1 MNLQCVPIISVG
13 KPGIDYRK
21 RLISR
26 LGKLAGRNQTV
37 TKNSIKGAEI
47 GPVLAFSNG
56 QEGETRMVA
65 KPALTR
71 KTAARLMRKHF
82 APRWN
87 RDEVIDAIVMCSR
100 DEAHAE
106 KILRL
111 SGKLGRVPTE
121 EDIRHFAFTKEP
133 FVSPD
138 PHCPQCGGSG
148 FITRQVRGHDG
159 AEMCSCLLG
168 GRKGLFTAG
177 FMANSG
183 GRRVG

>member
-1 MNLQCVPIISVG
+1 M
-13 KPGIDYRK
+13 ID
-21 RLISR
+21 
-26 LGKLAGRNQTV
+26 
-37 TKNSIKGAEI
+37 
-47 GPVLAFSNG
+47 
-56 QEGETRMVA
+56 
-65 KPALTR
+65 KPAVDR

-111 SGKLGRVPTE
+111 SEKLGRVPTE
-121 EDIRHFAFTKEP
+121 DNIRHFAFTKEP

-138 PHCPQCGGSG
+138 AHCPHRTGSG
-148 FITRQVRGHDG
+148 FITRQVKGHDG
-159 AEMCSCLLG
+159 AEMCSCRLE
-168 GRKGLFTAG
+168 GRKGLSTAG
-177 FMANSG
+177 LMANGG